1 MLAIPI
7 LNFQF
12 SHERREMLLTWLAS
26 LESLKLS
33 SQYHEYHYHGEN
45 ESINISECAIV
56 VTLSHSLIYHIFF
69 SVETIKDKWFIGAMI
84 KMRNETYL
92 GHLKQRENLVL
103 LISEG
108 EIKVSYKFLHTNQ
121 LLVLRHFLSHIYTQE
136 YFLLDFFH
144 FIPSFAVMHNPI
156 NNRMSLIN

>member
-12 SHERREMLLTWLAS
+12 SHERREMRLTWLAS

-33 SQYHEYHYHGEN
+33 SQYHEYYHGEN
-45 ESINISECAIV
+45 ESINISKFAIV

-92 GHLKQRENLVL
+92 GHLKQRENLVQ
-103 LISEG
+103 
-108 EIKVSYKFLHTNQ
+108 IKVSFKFLHTNQ

>member
-12 SHERREMLLTWLAS
+12 SHERREMRLTWRLAS

-33 SQYHEYHYHGEN
+33 SQYHEHHYHGKN
-45 ESINISECAIV
+45 ESINISKCAIV

-69 SVETIKDKWFIGAMI
+69 SVETKKDKWFIGATI

-92 GHLKQRENLVL
+92 GHLKQRENLVQ
-103 LISEG
+103 
-108 EIKVSYKFLHTNQ
+108 IKVSFKFLHTNQ
-121 LLVLRHFLSHIYTQE
+121 LLVLKTFFIPHIYSRI
-136 YFLLDFFH
+136 FLVRLF
-144 FIPSFAVMHNPI
+144 
-156 NNRMSLIN
+156 SLYSLFCCHAQSYQQPHVPD